1 MRRKCVWLKRSTVAL
16 ALAAQLGSGAMAQPV
31 LLKVLSGVAVSPE
44 SRCTGVTVSFNRP
57 VNLVRAMP
65 AGPAAELVLGI
76 QPLGAEQSP
85 DVELLPESV
94 SATPGNAA
102 GLSGVSYLPESQGPG
117 TLRLSFDH
125 AVQFNISANDPLY
138 ISVVVSDSGDCGN
151 APASDADV
159 GTVQGPGGL
168 VAEGKAALVAKDYA
182 RAIALFTKAV
192 EVGNADAKRE
202 GQELL
207 GLAHERAGQLPHAKA
222 VYEAYLRLYPSG
234 AGAARVRERLSGVVA
249 AIEAQA
255 KQAFE
260 ARKAGGASPVLQAS
274 KTDGAPAIMPPALR
288 QSLEPSQPTVK
299 EGWTWERSGSVS
311 AYYYRSDSFSKDADG
326 TTQHDV
332 DQNDAIGAA
341 DLRLHGENDA
351 AEIDIV
357 GAAYGD
363 LGFDANNDER
373 SLKASTL
380 YINAASKTNGL
391 EARVGRQSSGDNG
404 IFGRFDGAIASW
416 KMNDTVKLRAVAGSP
431 VYWGNEDKVFADGR
445 YFFGGGVDVALP
457 GDHWSGSLYA
467 IEQNIHTIV
476 DRRAIGSELR
486 YVRDGM
492 NIYGGAD
499 FDIYYGEFN
508 NAYLSGSWTINP
520 KLTVSGTADFRRVP
534 FLLTSNALIGQTYDD
549 LPSMVDILGLDDVRQ
564 LALDRTATAETAM
577 LNLTYQVMPEW
588 QVALDAMVAD
598 YSGTP
603 ASGGVD
609 AIPDPGM
616 DYYASIMAYGSN
628 VLQENDA
635 ASGGIRVMMSESY
648 NTYIADASYRWN
660 ITDALRLNP
669 RFRAG
674 YRTGKKIDYEQIMV
688 MPTLAAQY
696 DLRKNWHLDFES
708 GLRWEDNLT
717 GALKGTDTEFM
728 FSAGLRYEF

>member
-1 MRRKCVWLKRSTVAL
+1 
-16 ALAAQLGSGAMAQPV
+16 MAQPV

-44 SRCTGVTVSFNRP
+44 GRCTEVTVAFNRP
-57 VNLVRAMP
+57 VNLARTMP
-65 AGPAAELVLGI
+65 AGPAAELVLSI
-76 QPLGAEQSP
+76 QLLGAEQSP
-85 DVELLPESV
+85 DVELLSESV
-94 SATPGNAA
+94 NAAPDNAA
-102 GLSGVSYLPESQGPG
+102 GLTGVSYLPEAQGPG
-117 TLRLSFDH
+117 TLRLTFDH
-125 AVQFNISANDPLY
+125 AVQFSISANDPQH
-138 ISVVVSDSGDCGN
+138 IRVVVSDGGDCGS
-151 APASDADV
+151 APTSDA
-159 GTVQGPGGL
+159 GTSADQGLETP
-168 VAEGKAALVAKDYA
+168 VAEGKAALIAKDYA

-192 EVGNADAKRE
+192 EAGNADAKRE

-222 VYEAYLRLYPSG
+222 EYEAYLRLYPSG
-234 AGAARVRERLSGVVA
+234 ASAARVRERLSGVVA

-255 KQAFE
+255 NQAFE
-260 ARKAGGASPVLQAS
+260 ARKAGEASPVLRTN
-274 KTDGAPAIMPPALR
+274 KTDGAPAILPPALR
-288 QSLEPSQPTVK
+288 LGQPGPVEEK
-299 EGWTWERSGSVS
+299 GWKWERNGSVS
-311 AYYYRSDSFSKDADG
+311 AYYYRADNFSRDTDG
-326 TTQHDV
+326 TANHEI

-341 DLRLHGENDA
+341 DFRLHGENDA

-363 LGFDANNDER
+363 LGFDANNEER
-373 SLKASTL
+373 SLKASAL
-380 YINAASKTNGL
+380 YVNAASKTNGL

-404 IFGRFDGAIASW
+404 IFGRFDGVSASW
-416 KMNDTVKLRAVAGSP
+416 KMNDLVKLRAVAGSP
-431 VYWGNEDKVFADGR
+431 VYWGNENKVFADGR

-492 NIYGGAD
+492 NIYGGTD

-549 LPSMVDILGLDDVRQ
+549 LPSMVDVLGLDDVRQ

-577 LNLTYQVMPEW
+577 VNLTYQVTPEW
-588 QVALDAMVAD
+588 QVALDAMVAN

-648 NTYIADASYRWN
+648 NTYIADVSYRWN

-674 YRTGKKIDYEQIMV
+674 YRSGKKSDYEQVMF

-696 DLRKNWHLDFES
+696 ELRKHWHLDFES
-708 GLRWEDNLT
+708 GVRWEDNLA
-717 GALKGTDTEFM
+717 GPLKGTSTEFM
-728 FSAGLRYEF
+728 LSAGLRYEF